1 MYNTLNFIKEKKH
14 QALIIF
20 TLTLFILFTISC
32 GQESQSSR
40 KSESE
45 LINKVNAVQQQIMI
59 QGNMSEEEELALSS
73 LCSLISPKDGF
84 DNYNL
89 DGVLLKDVENAPI
102 YNGCEGLSEEETKK
116 CFKESISKFIKQEF
130 NSSIANAL
138 DISEPQQVAAFF
150 IIDENGKLSG
160 MKIRDAE
167 LTIQAEIARV
177 LKKLPKMKPATQD
190 GINAPVLCSMLVT
203 YGSEI
208 EIELVYIPETPEGVV
223 D

>member
-1 MYNTLNFIKEKKH
+1 MYNTLNFRKGKKQ

-20 TLTLFILFTISC
+20 SLTLFILFTISC

-45 LINKVNAVQQQIMI
+45 LINKVNAVQQQIMV

-73 LCSLISPKDGF
+73 LCSLISPRDGF

-102 YNGCEGLSEEETKK
+102 YNGCEGLSKEETKK

-130 NSSIANAL
+130 NSRILNILA
-138 DISEPQQVAAFF
+138 ISEPQQVAAFF
-150 IIDENGKLSG
+150 LIDENGNVSS
-160 MKIRDAE
+160 MKVRVADVA
-167 LTIQAEIARV
+167 IQAEIGRI
-177 LKKLPKMKPATQD
+177 LRKIPKVKPATQD
-190 GINAPVLCSMLVT
+190 GINVPVVCSILVT
-203 YGSEI
+203 YGSKIVI
-208 EIELVYIPETPEGVV
+208 EFVYIPAIPEGVV